1 VRNSILTAAR
11 SCYGSAV
18 IALSTPGLVDGVKS
32 FITSPMVARLDADL
46 AATSLQR
53 RAQHKLTPLLC
64 RIDCV
69 VSF

>member
-1 VRNSILTAAR
+1 MRNSILTAAR

-32 FITSPMVARLDADL
+32 TSPMVARLDADL

-69 VSF
+69 VYF